1 MRTTL
6 TLDRDV
12 AERLRQEIRRSGRGL
27 KAVVNE
33 ALRQGLGMGARRG
46 KAKAFVVETFDL
58 RVRPGVDPDR
68 MNQLVDALEVAERVK
83 KYEP

>member
-27 KAVVNE
+27 KAMVNE
-33 ALRQGLGMGARRG
+33 ALRQGLGMGSRRG
-46 KAKAFVVETFDL
+46 KAKTFVVETFDSACGS
-58 RVRPGVDPDR
+58 VWIQIG
-68 MNQLVDALEVAERVK
+68 
-83 KYEP
+83 